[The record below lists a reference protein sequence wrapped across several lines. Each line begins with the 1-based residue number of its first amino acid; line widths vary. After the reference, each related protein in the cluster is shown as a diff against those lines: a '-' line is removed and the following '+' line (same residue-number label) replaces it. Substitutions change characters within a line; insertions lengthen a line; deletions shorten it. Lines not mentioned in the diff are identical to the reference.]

1 MLYPGRTVTLFFVLG
16 TYSSSEYE
24 AIFPEYQLAYLDTSP
39 SIYCNSSSP
48 PMWSKD
54 GIPMDSR
61 SHNPYYI
68 YYNKVREVNS
78 GRYKCE
84 GTFQIKGIPTHL
96 MFSAYSD
103 LFVGSESV
111 INVLYGGGGVEGG
124 DALYTVSLNFLE

>member
-1 MLYPGRTVTLFFVLG
+1 MTLFFVLG

-48 PMWSKD
+48 PRWSKD
-54 GIPMDSR
+54 GIPMVSR
-61 SHNPYYI
+61 SHNPYYM
-68 YYNKVREVNS
+68 YYNKIREVNS

-103 LFVGSESV
+103 LFVGSECYQCF
-111 INVLYGGGGVEGG
+111 IWGGGGGG
-124 DALYTVSLNFLE
+124 GG